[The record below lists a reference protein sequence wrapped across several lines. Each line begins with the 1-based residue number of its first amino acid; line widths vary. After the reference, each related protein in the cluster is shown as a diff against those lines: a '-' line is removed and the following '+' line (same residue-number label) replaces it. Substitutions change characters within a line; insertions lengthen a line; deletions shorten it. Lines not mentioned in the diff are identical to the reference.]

1 MSLTFGSVYE
11 LISTQKS
18 IIEKQDNII
27 SNDDRIISI
36 LKQIIELQKL
46 QVKSL
51 QAKTKFLEFLF
62 NHINPNEM
70 EMYIAMYNSMNIP
83 TEGRTNEGK

>member
-1 MSLTFGSVYE
+1 MEPKFEDIYE
-11 LISTQKS
+11 LIATQKA

-36 LKQIIELQKL
+36 QEQIIELQKL

-51 QAKTKFLEFLF
+51 QAKAKFLEFLF